1 MRRPKTNFS
10 SVRSRATLAATLVT
24 ALVLGLASVLILVL
38 VERDL
43 QSNARSALSEALETA
58 SHSASGEEGEGSE
71 EGGTG
76 HDGGS
81 RGEESEDEEVTQS
94 RETRESGP
102 GGSSGDARQQQIT
115 DTSIQEVQAGL
126 EATARALS
134 VIVPA
139 AVVVLAVAIWL
150 TVGRTLRPVRD
161 ISLQVAA
168 ISGSTLNA
176 RVPEPHSEDEI
187 AELAALMN
195 EMLDR
200 LQESSDRQ
208 RAFVAD
214 ASHELRSPLSTIVA
228 SAEIAQISPDP
239 EKLRQLAA
247 GVGSEARRMQ
257 ALIASLL
264 DLARLDE
271 DRRRLVTA
279 PVELAALCRET
290 SGRIDFSGIDVEFS
304 ATPPITVDG
313 VDSLLERAVFNL
325 LDNASIHAE
334 RRVRIDAREKPATVE
349 IVVEDD
355 GPGIPEADRLRVFE
369 RFARLDESRQRSTGG
384 SGLGLALAKAIVER
398 HHGGITV
405 SESASLGGA
414 QFKIELPRR

>member
-1 MRRPKTNFS
+1 MRTPKSFS

-24 ALVLGLASVLILVL
+24 AVVLGLASVLILEL

-43 QSNARSALSEALETA
+43 QSNARSALSETLEAA

-71 EGGTG
+71 EGETE

-81 RGEESEDEEVTQS
+81 RGEESGSHEETQS
-94 RETRESGP
+94 GQARDSGD
-102 GGSSGDARQQQIT
+102 GASSGDVRQQQIA
-115 DTSIQEVQAGL
+115 DTSIREVQAGVD
-126 EATARALS
+126 AAARALW

-139 AVVVLAVAIWL
+139 VVVLLAVAIWL

-176 RVPEPHSEDEI
+176 RVPEPDSEDEI

-200 LQESSDRQ
+200 LQDSSDRQ
-208 RAFVAD
+208 RAFVAN
-214 ASHELRSPLSTIVA
+214 ASHELRSPLSTIAA

-239 EKLRQLAA
+239 LKLQQLAA
-247 GVGSEARRMQ
+247 GVGSEAQRMQ
-257 ALIASLL
+257 ALIADLL

-271 DRRRLVTA
+271 DRHHLATA
-279 PVELAALCRET
+279 PVELVALCRET
-290 SGRIDFSGIDVEFS
+290 SERIDLSNVDIEFS
-304 ATPPITVDG
+304 ATPPVTVDG
-313 VDSLLERAVFNL
+313 VGSLLERAVFNL
-325 LDNASIHAE
+325 VDNASIHAE
-334 RRVRIDAREKPATVE
+334 RRVRIHAWETPTTVE

-355 GPGIPEADRLRVFE
+355 GPGIPQSDRLRVFE
-369 RFARLDESRQRSTGG
+369 RFIRLDESRERNTGG

-398 HHGGITV
+398 HDGSITI
-405 SESASLGGA
+405 SESANLGGA
-414 QFKIELPRR
+414 RFKIELPRG